1 MLKICSN
8 LKVYIQLLRFMGER
22 NMTSE
27 PKKVDRRKFLYAGVG
42 AAIVVL
48 GGATL
53 YLATKPAET
62 ITSVSTSTATTTATT
77 TVPTT
82 SVVTT
87 TQTTAAKE
95 INVWWYI
102 SWLPGEKS
110 VTIET
115 ALNFEHDTGVKVNL
129 TFFPQADLNTKVRAA
144 VEAKAVP
151 DVVAD
156 TYWFNPLIYA
166 YRGVLEDLSDIVLD
180 PAQKNDW
187 QPGVLDGAY
196 WLDATTGKRGYFIL
210 PMMMDGNYFH
220 FWKDLYAKAGYA
232 TTPTDWDGFW
242 KSIKDAHN
250 ANIKDGIYGIGM
262 PVGDTSPSDVMSIF
276 EQILRL
282 QGVDML
288 TEDLKLNT
296 SDEAKKG
303 IESALNF
310 YVGLYKEGLTPKGA
324 ISWDDGGN
332 NNAFHTRSV
341 VATSNNTMSIPAYQ
355 YTESKDNYYNKMFT
369 ALWPKGPTGDD
380 RMDINVRG
388 IYIFR
393 DAKNKELGKEFVKY
407 FTKRDVY
414 TNWIV
419 GNEGRFCP
427 VYKSV
432 ADNTQ
437 FFKQRDK
444 DRVDPNIPV
453 QIEMIKNRKTVV
465 ANMGRHAAYAQVAGI
480 ENIWPKLMVKMI
492 NEGLSAKDAAQ
503 QAVARLQQ
511 AFQEFK

>member
-1 MLKICSN
+1 M
-8 LKVYIQLLRFMGER
+8 
-22 NMTSE
+22 SE
-27 PKKVDRRKFLYAGVG
+27 PKKVDRRKFIYAGLGAVALVAIG
-42 AAIVVL
+42 AAAYVAMNPPVV
-48 GGATL
+48 TQ
-53 YLATKPAET
+53 TVTTSTTVPT
-62 ITSVSTSTATTTATT
+62 TSVVTT

-87 TQTTAAKE
+87 TQTTSTKE
-95 INVWWYI
+95 LTVWWYI
-102 SWLPGEKS
+102 SWLPGEKLA
-110 VTIET
+110 TIET
-115 ALNFEHDTGVKVNL
+115 TRNFEHEYGVTVNL
-129 TFFPQADLNTKVRAA
+129 TFFPQAELNTKVRAA
-144 VEAKAVP
+144 IEAGAVP
-151 DVVAD
+151 DIVAD
-156 TYWFNPLIYA
+156 TYWFNPLVYA
-166 YRGVLEDLSDIVLD
+166 YRGLLEDLSDIVLD
-180 PAQKNDW
+180 PKQKDDW
-187 QPGVLDGAY
+187 QPGILDGAY

-220 FWKDLYAKAGYA
+220 FWKDLYAKAGY
-232 TTPTDWDGFW
+232 TNPPPSDWDGFW
-242 KSIKDAHN
+242 KSIRDAHN
-250 ANIKDGIYGIGM
+250 ANIKDGIYGLGI

-296 SDEAKKG
+296 SDQALKG
-303 IESALNF
+303 IENTLNF
-310 YVGLYKEGLTPKGA
+310 YVGLYKEGLIPKGA

-355 YTESKDNYYNKMFT
+355 YSESKDNYYNKMFT
-369 ALWPKGPTGDD
+369 SLWPKGPTGDD
-380 RMDINVRG
+380 RMEVNVRG
-388 IYIFR
+388 MYMFK
-393 DAKNKELGKEFVKY
+393 ASKNKELAKEFVKY

-414 TNWIV
+414 TQWIV

-432 ADNTQ
+432 AENTQ
-437 FFKQRDK
+437 FFKQRDAGK
-444 DRVDPNIPV
+444 VDPNIPV
-453 QIEMIKNRKTVV
+453 QIEMIKNRKIVV

-503 QAVARLQQ
+503 QAMNRFKQ
-511 AFQEFK
+511 AFEEFK